1 MQNVPDCCAKPERK
15 GLEHKPGRGSLGDNT
30 APQREAGLTKHAQY
44 GKSWMTAA
52 HQPLQSNTQL
62 FPLGREHFSLAGFQ
76 YQGMLMR
83 SMPVFSQLCYFKV
96 SIDRYSG
103 FSPWLNTTA
112 KYLTRRRLKV

>member
-1 MQNVPDCCAKPERK
+1 MQDVPDCYANPERK
-15 GLEHKPGRGSLGDNT
+15 GLEHKPGRGSLGDST
-30 APQREAGLTKHAQY
+30 APQREAGLTRHAQY

-52 HQPLQSNTQL
+52 HQPLQSNAQL
-62 FPLGREHFSLAGFQ
+62 LPLGRG

-103 FSPWLNTTA
+103 FSPWLDTTA
-112 KYLTRRRLKV
+112 KYLVRRRLKV